1 MYMSQNKNIYLSALL
16 HDIGKFIER
25 SKEYYKNTKK
35 FENDFGVSREYAHRL
50 YSAFFIDKFKH
61 KDFLKDKSILKNVLF
76 HHAADKTSKEFLNS
90 DVSTKIVRI
99 ADDLSSAERTK
110 TEFSQPK
117 VNYDKARLLSIF
129 SRIFNDKEPD
139 GWKYYKTLVLKLD
152 DSIFPYE
159 ELQTEGND
167 YRELVENFLNE
178 TKEIINEE
186 QLLALLEKYTWA
198 VPAQSPNKYNKN
210 AIADISLFDHS
221 RVTAA
226 IANCIAIEYQNNN
239 ISKEDI
245 FKYSQKKVDGN
256 FIIEPEELANNPLFC
271 LVQGDFSGIQNFIF
285 DVDSKKAA
293 KSLKARSFYLQVL
306 SEVISKYLIEQLE
319 LKEVNILYNGGGN
332 FYLLIPKSLE
342 TKLKEHHKHITQTL
356 LKAHHGQIYLA
367 IGSIDLSMN
376 NFKDFGEEW
385 KQVADETAKNKHN
398 RFKEIEYKDVF
409 EAFEVEEKKYE
420 TKFYSSFQDF
430 SDKVKNAK
438 FISYQKLS
446 KIDNIS
452 VFKSCYDVFKAFGY
466 DVSFSNNENF
476 NQTYKLNKTDFKKY
490 TGFKFAVN
498 KIDYADFTDIAKTSK
513 GDKKLAVLK
522 MDVDNLGKI
531 FQKGIKEG
539 ERTISRIATLSRSF
553 ALFFEGYIN
562 TIIDK
567 QNYLYNNKR
576 LIYVVY
582 SGGDDTLIVGP
593 FDKIIELALDIRKKF
608 EEYVCNNPSI
618 TLSAAITVIDDKF
631 PILHAVE
638 IAEDQLS
645 KAKHKDEKKNK
656 ISVFDEIFTWNEYE
670 KILEIQKKLVQLID
684 NKDTSKKESRAILQ
698 KILNSTKG
706 FKKLMEDS
714 ANKNIL
720 DFQKIWRFSYY
731 LRTMKTDNK
740 TEKEELVKI
749 YEDILLKN
757 TIDGLEIKNIMILP
771 AACRFAELL
780 TKK

>member
-1 MYMSQNKNIYLSALL
+1 MSQNKNIYLSALL

-25 SKEYYKNTKK
+25 SKEYYKDTEK
-35 FENDFGVSREYAHRL
+35 FETDFGVTRKYAHRL
-50 YSAFFIDKFKH
+50 YSALFIDKFKH
-61 KDFLKDKSILKNVLF
+61 KEFLKDQSILKNVLF
-76 HHAADKTSKEFLNS
+76 HHSADKTSTEFLNT

-99 ADDLSSAERTK
+99 ADDLASGERRK
-110 TEFSQPK
+110 SNSKQPE
-117 VNYDKARLLSIF
+117 VDYYKARLLSIF
-129 SRIFNDKEPD
+129 SRIFNDKEPK

-152 DSIFPYE
+152 DSIFPKE
-159 ELQTEGND
+159 EIPEDTENR
-167 YRELVENFLNE
+167 YSSLVKTFLNE
-178 TKEIINEE
+178 TEKIINEE
-186 QLLALLEKYTWA
+186 QLLALLEKYSWA
-198 VPAQSPNKYNKN
+198 VPAQSSNKYNEN
-210 AIADISLFDHS
+210 VIPDISLFDHL

-226 IANCIAIEYQNNN
+226 IANCIAIEYQNKN
-239 ISKEDI
+239 ISKEGI
-245 FKYSQKKVDGN
+245 FKYSQKKVDDN
-256 FIIEPEELANNPLFC
+256 FIIEPEELANRPLFC

-285 DVDSKKAA
+285 DVYSKNAA

-342 TKLKEHHKHITQTL
+342 TKLKEHHKHITNVL
-356 LKAHHGQIYLA
+356 LRAHQGQIYLA
-367 IGSIDLSMN
+367 IGHTDLSMN
-376 NFKDFGEEW
+376 DFKDFGEKW

-398 RFKEIEYKDVF
+398 RFKEIEYNDVF
-409 EAFEVEEKKYE
+409 EPFEVEEKKYE
-420 TKFYSSFQDF
+420 TEFYSSFQDF
-430 SDKVKNAK
+430 SDKVKKAE

-452 VFKSCYDVFKAFGY
+452 VFNSCYDVFKAFGY
-466 DVSFSNNENF
+466 DVSFDNNK
-476 NQTYKLNKTDFKKY
+476 NQTYKLNDTNFKNN

-498 KIDYADFTDIAKTSK
+498 KIDYADFTNIANTSK

-522 MDVDNLGKI
+522 MDVDNLGNI
-531 FQKGIKEG
+531 FRQGIIKEG

-567 QNYLYNNKR
+567 QNYLDENNKR

-593 FDKIIELALDIRKKF
+593 FDKIIELALDIRNKF
-608 EEYVCNNPSI
+608 KEYVCENPSI
-618 TLSAAITVIDDKF
+618 TISAAITVIDDKY
-631 PILHAVE
+631 PILHAVK
-638 IAEDQLS
+638 IADNQLS
-645 KAKHKDEKKNK
+645 KAKHKDKKKNK
-656 ISVFDEIFTWNEYE
+656 ISVFDEIFTWDEYE
-670 KILEIQKKLVQLID
+670 KILEIQTILVQLIE

-698 KILNSTKG
+698 KIFNSTKG

-720 DFQKIWRFSYY
+720 DFQKIWRFNYY
-731 LRTMKTDNK
+731 LRTMKTENK
-740 TEKEELVKI
+740 TEKEELVKL

-757 TIDGLEIKNIMILP
+757 TINELKIKNIMILP
-771 AACRFAELL
+771 VACRFAELL